1 MRINLRM
8 EGAKDPDG
16 NIASYTW
23 YYYTSTDEQP
33 QGFRIT
39 TKPETSFTLPKINGR
54 YYFSVVMEDANGLKV
69 DTRDISEEKFSTPDL
84 LVNQN
89 ISMPIID
96 FKANGTDIKYGEP
109 VEFSVIVKN
118 ALGQDISKA
127 AEYRWDIDGDG
138 FYDTKTNDPRFTYK
152 YTVPGEYHPKVKVTH
167 RGLSATKFITINV
180 VNRLNP
186 QAAIQ
191 IIGDK
196 IVAYN
201 MSTGIIQ
208 SVAWF
213 ADDKKISENKEYLV
227 YAVGDGT
234 FPTSI
239 KIEVSDGKDTQAAS
253 FSVARNPKNKT
264 LLKKIEKPLIV
275 LTNDTNG
282 NVEEVPDNV
291 IWKDPLKPLFFY
303 LGEST
308 GDIQFYAIDNDI
320 DIDTDL
326 SGGKD
331 DDADNK
337 GSASYRMGRPY
348 SVPMGNKRTTIMR
361 LRLLKSDGS
370 EIDTRQIRVTRE
382 FIAPIIDTENPTVI
396 IKNPQIFNLSAED
409 KARLDKLQSLV
420 QNVPEE
426 ERKELTRYL
435 DQLGDIWYDRAD
447 RAETLLQF
455 SQAVNISK
463 SMTPE
468 LKTRILEQVN
478 LIYTQGQQDA
488 QEKDLAKRMLS
499 DFLAKSS
506 YKKEIFGDGTESNT
520 GLLGQL
526 IDNPEYYEQN
536 KAIVQK
542 IYDEYIKFDK
552 EISEE
557 AKAVI
562 KDKLALLVGN
572 PPVQT
577 TTPPPVVE
585 DVSTTSLWAKVQ
597 ARVTALVGDKG
608 PIILWIGIAVI
619 GLLGLLVIAKLM
631 SG

>member
-1 MRINLRM
+1 
-8 EGAKDPDG
+8 
-16 NIASYTW
+16 
-23 YYYTSTDEQP
+23 
-33 QGFRIT
+33 
-39 TKPETSFTLPKINGR
+39 
-54 YYFSVVMEDANGLKV
+54 MEDANGLKV

-96 FKANGTDIKYGEP
+96 FRANSTDIKYGEP
-109 VEFSVIVKN
+109 VEFSVGVKN

-138 FYDTKTNDPRFTYK
+138 FYDTKTTESRFSYK
-152 YTVPGEYHPKVKVTH
+152 YTVPAQYHPKVKVTH
-167 RGLSATKFITINV
+167 RGLSATKFLTLNV

-186 QAAIQ
+186 SAAIQ
-191 IIGDK
+191 VIGDK
-196 IVAYN
+196 IIAYN

-208 SVAWF
+208 SVAWY

-234 FPTSI
+234 FPTTI
-239 KIEVSDGKDTQAAS
+239 KIQISDGKDTQEAG

-264 LLKKIEKPLIV
+264 LLKKIEKPLVV

-291 IWKDPLKPLFFY
+291 VWKDPLKPLFFY

-308 GDIQFYAIDNDI
+308 GDIQFYAIDNDV

-337 GSASYRMGRPY
+337 GTASYRMERPY
-348 SVPMGNKRTTIMR
+348 LVPIGNKRTTIMR

-370 EIDTRQIRVTRE
+370 EIDSRQIRVTRE
-382 FIAPIIDTENPTVI
+382 FIAPIIDAANPTVI
-396 IKNPQIFNLSAED
+396 IKNPQVFNLSAED

-463 SMTPE
+463 SMSPE

-488 QEKDLAKRMLS
+488 QEKDLAKRMLA
-499 DFLAKSS
+499 DFLAKST
-506 YKKEIFGDGTESNT
+506 YKKEIFGDGTEGNT

-536 KAIVQK
+536 KTIVQK

-552 EISEE
+552 SISDE

-562 KDKLALLVGN
+562 KDKLTLLIGN
-572 PPVQT
+572 PPIQT

-585 DVSTTSLWAKVQ
+585 EA
-597 ARVTALVGDKG
+597 
-608 PIILWIGIAVI
+608 
-619 GLLGLLVIAKLM
+619 
-631 SG
+631 